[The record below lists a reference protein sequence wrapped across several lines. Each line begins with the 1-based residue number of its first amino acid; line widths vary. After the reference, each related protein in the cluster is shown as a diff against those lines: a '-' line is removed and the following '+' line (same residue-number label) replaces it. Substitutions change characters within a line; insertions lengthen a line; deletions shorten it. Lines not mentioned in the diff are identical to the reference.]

1 MTAAALPKSSLY
13 SPATFAFLAMHLA
26 CFAAIFTGVHF
37 SDLILCA
44 VLYVVRM
51 FGVTAGYHR
60 YFSHRSFKLGR
71 VAQFALA
78 FLAQTSSQ
86 KGVVWWAAHHRHHHK
101 HSDCEND
108 VHSPSQH
115 GLWWAHMGWVL
126 SDKWEATNEGNV
138 RDWVRYPEL
147 MWLNRHW
154 YVPPVVLGVAT
165 LLIFGWSGLV
175 VGFVWSSVLLW
186 HGTFTIN
193 SLSHVFGSRRY
204 ETRDDSRNNG
214 LLAMIT
220 LGEGW
225 HNNHHHYPAAACQGF
240 YWWEVDITWY
250 GLKALSWIGIVRD
263 LKRPPAHILENR
275 APLPAAEAAE

>member
-1 MTAAALPKSSLY
+1 MTAAAFPKSSLY

-26 CFAAIFTGVHF
+26 CFAAIFTGISTV
-37 SDLILCA
+37 DLIVCA

-101 HSDCEND
+101 FSDCEND
-108 VHSPSQH
+108 VHSPSKH
-115 GLWWAHMGWVL
+115 GMWWAHIGWVL
-126 SDKWEATNEGNV
+126 SDKWEATDMNNV
-138 RDWVRYPEL
+138 RDWSRYPEL
-147 MWLNRHW
+147 MWLNKHW
-154 YVPPVVLGVAT
+154 YVPPVLLGVST
-165 LLIFGWSGLV
+165 LAIFGWSGLV
-175 VGFVWSSVLLW
+175 VGFVWSSVLVW

-263 LKRPPAHILENR
+263 LKRPPPHILENR
-275 APLPAAEAAE
+275 MPLPAAEAAE